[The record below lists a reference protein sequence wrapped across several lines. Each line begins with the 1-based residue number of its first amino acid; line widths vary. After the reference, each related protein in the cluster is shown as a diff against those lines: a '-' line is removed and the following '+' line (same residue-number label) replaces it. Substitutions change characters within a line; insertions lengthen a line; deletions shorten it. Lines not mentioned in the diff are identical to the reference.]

1 MDPRVAP
8 LAGILRLNTKLFDNC
23 LDGLTE
29 EQGRVRPSGTTN
41 SATFVAAHLVESRYY
56 ILKLL
61 GAPRPC
67 PLEKEL
73 GEWRSIDELT
83 EWPSLERIRA
93 AWTESARAIE
103 ERSADIS
110 AGELDAASGTRMP
123 IEDTSTLGLF
133 AFMVQHDSYHLGQL
147 SLLRK
152 HAGLPAMSYS

>member
-1 MDPRVAP
+1 MKASD
-8 LAGILRLNTKLFDNC
+8 LR
-23 LDGLTE
+23 
-29 EQGRVRPSGTTN
+29 
-41 SATFVAAHLVESRYY
+41 A
-56 ILKLL
+56 
-61 GAPRPC
+61 
-67 PLEKEL
+67 
-73 GEWRSIDELT
+73 RSIDELT

-103 ERSADIS
+103 KRSADIS
-110 AGELDAASGTRMP
+110 AGELDAGSGTRMP